1 MNGAGE
7 SPLFAVL
14 RCKKSSS
21 IAIDIAQLL
30 VDEECDAHKTSTA
43 GNSVLV
49 AAQCQ
54 QTDPAL
60 LRFLSSLLNVT
71 KEFAGDENM
80 CLAPTMIASLRP
92 RRPRLQAAS
101 SLGSDSPLNAA

>member
-1 MNGAGE
+1 VNGAGE

-14 RCKKSSS
+14 RCKTSKSV
-21 IAIDIAQLL
+21 DIAQVL

-43 GNSVLV
+43 GKSVLV
-49 AAQCQ
+49 AAEECE

-80 CLAPTMIASLRP
+80 CFAPVSSLRP

-101 SLGSDSPLNAA
+101 SLGSDSPFNAA

>member
-14 RCKKSSS
+14 RCKASNS
-21 IAIDIAQLL
+21 IDIAQVLI
-30 VDEECDAHKTSTA
+30 DEECDAHKTSTA
-43 GNSVLV
+43 GKSVLV
-49 AAQCQ
+49 AAQGQ

-60 LRFLSSLLNVT
+60 LRFLSSLLNAT

-80 CLAPTMIASLRP
+80 CFVPIASRRP